1 VRAQPYNYV
10 KNQSVQIT
18 GGEDSL
24 GSTLTAHEAA
34 TFYSSAMNTQHIL
47 NSRRQP
53 KRFGA
58 GSVVGNTNSS
68 GAGGKNSVG
77 GANNNIGGAPSGA
90 PMAQGTKL
98 QPNKFKSNNSPTAFT
113 KTFY

>member
-1 VRAQPYNYV
+1 M
-10 KNQSVQIT
+10 QIT

-58 GSVVGNTNSS
+58 GSVVGNASS
-68 GAGGKNSVG
+68 GNGKTSIGGGVNANNMGMNMNGGAGAGGQVG
-77 GANNNIGGAPSGA
+77 MGA
-90 PMAQGTKL
+90 KL
-98 QPNKFKSNNSPTAFT
+98 QSNKYKSNNSPTTFT

>member
-1 VRAQPYNYV
+1 M

-18 GGEDSL
+18 AGEESL
-24 GSTLTAHEAA
+24 GNTLTAHEAA
-34 TFYSSAMNTQHIL
+34 TFYSSAMNTQNIL

-58 GSVVGNTNSS
+58 GSVAGNNNS
-68 GAGGKNSVG
+68 AAT
-77 GANNNIGGAPSGA
+77 ANNSATSAGTNNNMGMNMAAGGAPGIGSKKGGPQA
-90 PMAQGTKL
+90 AKY
-98 QPNKFKSNNSPTAFT
+98 KSNNSPTGFT

>member
-1 VRAQPYNYV
+1 
-10 KNQSVQIT
+10 VQIT
-18 GGEDSL
+18 GGDDSL

-58 GSVVGNTNSS
+58 GSAVGNNNNSS
-68 GAGGKNSVG
+68 IGGNNSIVAGA
-77 GANNNIGGAPSGA
+77 ANNTTGISASNTAGA
-90 PMAQGTKL
+90 
-98 QPNKFKSNNSPTAFT
+98 
-113 KTFY
+113 